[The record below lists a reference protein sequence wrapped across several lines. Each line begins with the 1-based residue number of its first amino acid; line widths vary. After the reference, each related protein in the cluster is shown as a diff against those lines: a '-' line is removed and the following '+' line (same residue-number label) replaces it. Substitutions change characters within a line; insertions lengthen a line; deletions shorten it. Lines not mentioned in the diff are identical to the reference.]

1 MTTPS
6 ETPFDLPL
14 DLDHV
19 PADLPEAIEMLKRAL
34 RRLREA
40 EEQRDD
46 YAQRYDRLV
55 IERDHPAERGKGMVL
70 VPSREFGLLATW
82 WAMVNA
88 GRELDGDPALKDD
101 QVILNYSG
109 NGAGCFLTTGDLNRL
124 FSAAEE
130 SHE

>member
-40 EEQRDD
+40 EDENRRWLAKAML
-46 YAQRYDRLV
+46 YA
-55 IERDHPAERGKGMVL
+55 EAAERRKEGMVL